1 MALHHLVVLLRLLP
15 LLLGGLL
22 TTSHAA
28 ETETHRVLVGHA
40 LDDGIAQGED
50 VGPEVIGPA
59 LLLVTLKPGKET
71 IETKE

>member
-15 LLLGGLL
+15 LLGGGLL

-28 ETETHRVLVGHA
+28 ETETRGVLVGHA
-40 LDDGIAQGED
+40 LDDGIAHGED

-59 LLLVTLKPGKET
+59 TPLVTLEPGKET
-71 IETKE
+71 IKTKE